1 MFHAFR
7 KYILNVMAFYGA
19 RTLCKGRSGAR
30 CNASFIQCRMVL
42 VDAAGRT
49 RAATF
54 MAQSYSLAGDGEV
67 ARPADAL
74 VALIARAGGG
84 DGKKP
89 PVERWN
95 PPFCGDI
102 DMAINADGSWSY
114 MGSPIGREALVKLFA
129 SVLRRDEDGC
139 HYLVTPVEKVRISV
153 ADAPFLAVEMHS
165 LGQGDSRKL
174 TFRTNVGD
182 LVAAGPESPLRFRL
196 DEENDGLVPY
206 VLVRGR
212 LEARL
217 TRPLLYD
224 LAELIEEKDGVPGVW
239 SGGAFFPLPDGAFG
253 EMERGGADQS

>member
-1 MFHAFR
+1 MLQISVDHTAPR
-7 KYILNVMAFYGA
+7 WRNH
-19 RTLCKGRSGAR
+19 GRNSKA
-30 CNASFIQCRMVL
+30 
-42 VDAAGRT
+42 DAAARLMTDET
-49 RAATF
+49 RFST
-54 MAQSYSLAGDGEV
+54 SAGP

-74 VALIARAGGG
+74 AALIARAGGG

-102 DMAINADGSWSY
+102 DMAIHEDGSWSY

-129 SVLRRDEDGC
+129 SVLRKDEDGC
-139 HYLVTPVEKVRISV
+139 HYLVTPVEKVRIRV

-165 LGQGDSRKL
+165 LGQGDSRTL
-174 TFRTNVGD
+174 TFRSNVGD
-182 LVAAGPESPLRFRL
+182 VVAAGPENPLRFRL

-239 SGGAFFPLPDGAFG
+239 SGGAFFPLPEGALG
-253 EMERGGADQS
+253 GTERGGADQS

>member
-1 MFHAFR
+1 
-7 KYILNVMAFYGA
+7 MAES
-19 RTLCKGRSGAR
+19 L
-30 CNASFIQCRMVL
+30 
-42 VDAAGRT
+42 
-49 RAATF
+49 
-54 MAQSYSLAGDGEV
+54 SLAENGRA

-74 VALIARAGGG
+74 AALIARAGGG

-102 DMAINADGSWSY
+102 DMAIHADGSWSY
-114 MGSPIGREALVKLFA
+114 MGTPIGREALVKLFA
-129 SVLRRDEDGC
+129 SVLRKDEDGC
-139 HYLVTPVEKVRISV
+139 HYLVTPVEKVRIRV

-182 LVAAGPESPLRFRL
+182 VVAAGPENPLRFRL

-224 LAELIEEKDGVPGVW
+224 LAELIEESGGAQGVW
-239 SGGAFFPLPDGAFG
+239 SGGAFFPLPDGACG
-253 EMERGGADQS
+253 EQDKGGAEQS